1 MKFRLL
7 QNVLTGIM
15 LLVGAVV
22 YSQTTVS
29 GQVITDEGPV
39 PGVNVIVKGT
49 TTGAATDFD
58 GNYTIENVPSDA
70 VLEFSFIGYVTQ
82 SVPVNGR
89 SRIDVS
95 LASDSQALEE
105 VVVIGYGTVKK
116 SDATGAVEAI
126 GAEDFSTANA
136 NSPAQILR
144 GKVAGVQIT
153 QASGEPGGSVAIRVR
168 GNSSLRSGNNP
179 LIVVDGVPLSGGE
192 ISAGG
197 SDAGLGT
204 SSAKNPL
211 NFINQNDIETIN
223 ILKDASS
230 TAIYG
235 SRGANGVILITTKKG
250 KAGKPVFEFGST
262 YGVSNLAKSDGIDM
276 MTSEQYAEQAVANGA
291 PGLDHDS
298 RGYNYED
305 AILRS
310 AVSTSYDFSAG
321 FSGDG
326 SRTRMSM
333 GIVQQEGIVKET
345 GMDKYSFS
353 LNNSLK
359 AFNDRVSFDT
369 NVLVSHVKD
378 EAQAITDN
386 VGFIGSLIG
395 SGLYWNPTYPI
406 YNDDGSYYQVGDTY
420 LNPVELLNSYEDK
433 TNTTRILAN
442 ISPTVMIVENLEY
455 KFTFGVDY
463 SASDRASQML
473 PSFNLQG
480 TRGTTSGGD
489 PAGGRAFLNDIERF
503 NKTFENI
510 LTYKKTFSD
519 DFSLNALLGYSYYSY
534 EYKSNYTNAA
544 YFNLNQTNL
553 IDNMEGGKNSDYR
566 SGSNKATSELQSFF
580 ARAEMTLFENLLVNA
595 SIRYDGSS
603 KVGEDN
609 TYGTFPAVGVAY
621 KFFENKDGALNFL
634 KLRGNWGIVGNQEF
648 APYASRSRGRYF
660 NGALTQTGNSNAD
673 LKWETTTSYGVGL
686 DFRIFENVSG
696 SADYFFRSTEDLIFP
711 QPGASNVPNDA
722 GATTFV
728 NLPGQL
734 ENSGFEFALNWDIF
748 RNDDWSVSV
757 AGNVAFLENK
767 MVDFPLFIQTGA
779 ISGQG
784 LTGASAQIIAN
795 NLPIYTFYLNEWRG
809 FDENGN
815 SIYAAPDGSDT
826 GLGGASKVVLDKT
839 GLPDV
844 NYGFSINAGYRNFD
858 FNASFY
864 GVAGGYI
871 YNNTANALFFKGS
884 FLGDR
889 NVPLEY
895 ATSNQAQGDPN
906 SPSTRY
912 LESGDFLRM
921 ANMTLGYNFGGDTFG
936 NHIDRM
942 RLYVA
947 ANNLFVITDYTG
959 FDPEVDTNKQINGV
973 NSAGM
978 DYLSYPASKGWL
990 LGVTIGF

>member
-126 GAEDFSTANA
+126 GAEDFTTANA

-262 YGVSNLAKSDGIDM
+262 YGVSNLAKSEGIDM

-291 PGLDHDS
+291 PSLDHGS

-369 NVLVSHVKD
+369 NVLVSHIKD

-395 SGLYWNPTYPI
+395 FW
-406 YNDDGSYYQVGDTY
+406 
-420 LNPVELLNSYEDK
+420 
-433 TNTTRILAN
+433 
-442 ISPTVMIVENLEY
+442 IVLE
-455 KFTFGVDY
+455 
-463 SASDRASQML
+463 S
-473 PSFNLQG
+473 
-480 TRGTTSGGD
+480 
-489 PAGGRAFLNDIERF
+489 
-503 NKTFENI
+503 
-510 LTYKKTFSD
+510 
-519 DFSLNALLGYSYYSY
+519 
-534 EYKSNYTNAA
+534 
-544 YFNLNQTNL
+544 
-553 IDNMEGGKNSDYR
+553 
-566 SGSNKATSELQSFF
+566 
-580 ARAEMTLFENLLVNA
+580 
-595 SIRYDGSS
+595 
-603 KVGEDN
+603 
-609 TYGTFPAVGVAY
+609 
-621 KFFENKDGALNFL
+621 
-634 KLRGNWGIVGNQEF
+634 
-648 APYASRSRGRYF
+648 
-660 NGALTQTGNSNAD
+660 
-673 LKWETTTSYGVGL
+673 
-686 DFRIFENVSG
+686 
-696 SADYFFRSTEDLIFP
+696 
-711 QPGASNVPNDA
+711 
-722 GATTFV
+722 
-728 NLPGQL
+728 NLPDL
-734 ENSGFEFALNWDIF
+734 
-748 RNDDWSVSV
+748 
-757 AGNVAFLENK
+757 
-767 MVDFPLFIQTGA
+767 
-779 ISGQG
+779 
-784 LTGASAQIIAN
+784 
-795 NLPIYTFYLNEWRG
+795 
-809 FDENGN
+809 
-815 SIYAAPDGSDT
+815 
-826 GLGGASKVVLDKT
+826 
-839 GLPDV
+839 
-844 NYGFSINAGYRNFD
+844 
-858 FNASFY
+858 
-864 GVAGGYI
+864 
-871 YNNTANALFFKGS
+871 
-884 FLGDR
+884 
-889 NVPLEY
+889 
-895 ATSNQAQGDPN
+895 
-906 SPSTRY
+906 
-912 LESGDFLRM
+912 
-921 ANMTLGYNFGGDTFG
+921 
-936 NHIDRM
+936 
-942 RLYVA
+942 
-947 ANNLFVITDYTG
+947 
-959 FDPEVDTNKQINGV
+959 
-973 NSAGM
+973 
-978 DYLSYPASKGWL
+978 
-990 LGVTIGF
+990 